1 MTLPTKA
8 SSFLA
13 RDDILV
19 TFVASNEKITIMN
32 ELKKY
37 GLTMIALLSLSI
49 GMKAQDATNEKTRK
63 EQTKDKFSYG
73 LLPAIAFDADL
84 GVQYGGL
91 VSVYDYRKPVTY
103 PDYRQMWKME
113 ISRFT
118 KGSGINQLYY
128 DAKNMLPHRLR
139 LVANLAY
146 MTEQKL
152 DFFGFN
158 GYESGYNPNFV
169 DDASPDYLTRVFY
182 GHGREQFRFNSEL
195 IGHLPWENFYWLGGI
210 GVFHTKVSAVDIDH
224 LNKGKDDDKKLP
236 NTPTLYDKYVEW
248 GIIPENEKDG
258 GFSNY
263 FKAGF
268 LYDTRDI
275 EANPSRGI
283 WTEALIVYAPGF
295 FFNDD
300 VNFCKLSATHRQY
313 FTLAPAKL
321 IFAYRLM
328 YQGTIGGYM
337 PFYMQPFMINAYSPI
352 TKLDGLGGAKTMRGV
367 MRNRVVGDGFIM
379 GNAELRWKVFNTVIA
394 KQNFYVGLNAFMDAG
409 MVVQQIKFDESR
421 IPAADKSLYFDTG
434 YINKNDGL
442 HSGAGLGL
450 RAVLNENF
458 ILAID
463 YGLPLK
469 KQDGDKGGLY
479 ISIGNL
485 F

>member
-1 MTLPTKA
+1 
-8 SSFLA
+8 
-13 RDDILV
+13 
-19 TFVASNEKITIMN
+19 MN
-32 ELKKY
+32 RLKKY
-37 GLTMIALLSLSI
+37 GLTIIVLLCLLP
-49 GMKAQDATNEKTRK
+49 GMKAQDEPGEKTRK
-63 EQTKDKFSYG
+63 KQTKDGFSLG
-73 LLPAIAFDADL
+73 LLPTIAFDADL
-84 GVQYGGL
+84 GFQYGGL
-91 VSVYDYRKPVTY
+91 VSVYDYRKPVDY
-103 PDYRQMWKME
+103 PDYRQMWKLE

-146 MTEQKL
+146 LTEQKL

-158 GYESGYNPNFV
+158 GYESGYNPDFV
-169 DDASPDYLTRVFY
+169 DDASSDYLTRVFY
-182 GHGREQFRFNSEL
+182 GHGRKQFRFNSEL
-195 IGHLPWENFYWLGGI
+195 IGHLPWDHFYWLGGI
-210 GVFHTKVSAVDIDH
+210 GVFHTEASTVDINK

-236 NTPTLYDKYVEW
+236 DMPALYDKYLEW
-248 GIIPENEKDG
+248 GIIPEDEKDG
-258 GFSNY
+258 GYSNY
-263 FKAGF
+263 FKAGL

-283 WTEALIVYAPGF
+283 WTEALVVYTPGF

-300 VNFCKLSATHRQY
+300 VNYWKLSATYRQY
-313 FTLAPAKL
+313 FTLAPEKL

-328 YQGTIGGYM
+328 YQGTLAGHAPY
-337 PFYMQPFMINAYSPI
+337 YMQPFMINAYSPI
-352 TKLDGLGGAKTMRGV
+352 TKLDGLGGAKSMRGV
-367 MRNRVVGDGFIM
+367 MRNRVVGDGFVL
-379 GNAELRWKVFNTVIA
+379 GNAELRWKAFNTVIGR
-394 KQNFYVGLNAFMDAG
+394 QNFYVGFNAFMDAG
-409 MVVQQIKFDESR
+409 MVVQRIKYDLSLVPE
-421 IPAADKSLYFDTG
+421 ADKARYFNGD
-434 YINKNDGL
+434 YNNKDGL